1 MRLKPMIV
9 VLSVISTLVLFPG
22 AVIGSDEGMM
32 AVNRSL
38 YVLSSNDEIRANW
51 TGDLSFGEGEM
62 AIPQLFQADFTNI
75 LAVYKGEERSVK
87 SSGCGAVCLSMALA
101 YLRPDLAQ
109 SPETIF
115 RDACLAGYYK
125 GNGLSM
131 ATIRSLAQ
139 RYGIQAEYG
148 GKYRSAIRA
157 ALSQGYP
164 VIAYMDKGCFSGGG
178 HYVLLRGITQ
188 DDQVRINDPN
198 NPERS
203 AQTYP
208 LSLIVE
214 QSRSGSPFLIC
225 KP

>member
-1 MRLKPMIV
+1 MMF
-9 VLSVISTLVLFPG
+9 VLLIISTLVLLPG

-32 AVNRSL
+32 TVNSSL

-51 TGDLSFGEGEM
+51 TDVVFYGEGEM
-62 AIPQLFQADFTNI
+62 AIPQLYQADYTNI
-75 LAVYKGEERSVK
+75 LAVYKGEGKSVM

-109 SPETIF
+109 SPEIIF

-139 RYGIQAEYG
+139 GYGIQAEDG
-148 GKYRSAIRA
+148 GKYKSTIRA
-157 ALSQGYP
+157 ALSQGCP
-164 VIAYMDKGCFSGGG
+164 VIAYMDKGFFSGGG
-178 HYVLLRGITQ
+178 HYILLRGITQ

-198 NPERS
+198 SPERS

-208 LSLIVE
+208 LSMIVE